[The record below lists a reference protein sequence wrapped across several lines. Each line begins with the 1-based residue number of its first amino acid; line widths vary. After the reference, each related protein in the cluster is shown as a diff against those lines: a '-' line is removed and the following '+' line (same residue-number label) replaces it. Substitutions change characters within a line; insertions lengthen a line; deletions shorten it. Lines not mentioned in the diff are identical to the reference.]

1 MIMQLLNKK
10 KKMSKIRV
18 DILFN
23 DDTKRKYLSQ
33 ILLSL
38 NITKQPNS

>member
-1 MIMQLLNKK
+1 MIMQLLNK

>member
-1 MIMQLLNKK
+1 MIMQLLNK

-23 DDTKRKYLSQ
+23 DDTKHEYLSQ